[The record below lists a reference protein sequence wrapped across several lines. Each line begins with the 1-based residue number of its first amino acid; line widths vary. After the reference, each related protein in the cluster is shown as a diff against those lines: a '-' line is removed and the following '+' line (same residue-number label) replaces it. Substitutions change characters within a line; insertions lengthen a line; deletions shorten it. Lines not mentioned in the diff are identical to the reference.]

1 MSGMIQKFLGAK
13 QTVKEES
20 TPAPL
25 TLSTSSRVTSTKR
38 SSDTPAIN
46 SSEVDDAKRPA
57 TKAQRIIQN
66 NAKDNNVIAT
76 EIMVDKKR
84 LGNQIESY
92 IKARLRH
99 NDYIDEYSIRSIPD
113 ITGEEQYTLACVN
126 ALSVNYNYYK
136 DCFNYQEEKLFETE
150 KKKEDWYSPFPENKL
165 DVLCKKAYFSYI
177 LNTMNKWHE
186 KKGNMDI
193 IINSINEYNTAK
205 INEYKKYK
213 DAAEKIKCLQLLI
226 ASNSIYE
233 VGEKVSE
240 SVNEDL

>member
-136 DCFNYQEEKLFETE
+136 DCFNY
-150 KKKEDWYSPFPENKL
+150 SPFPENKL